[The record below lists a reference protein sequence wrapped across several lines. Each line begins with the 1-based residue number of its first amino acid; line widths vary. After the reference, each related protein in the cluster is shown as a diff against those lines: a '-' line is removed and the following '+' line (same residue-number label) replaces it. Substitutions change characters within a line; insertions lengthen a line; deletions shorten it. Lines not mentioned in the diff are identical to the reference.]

1 MATPVK
7 LKFKIVYSS
16 SEDPDH
22 QVTELLDPSV
32 NSWGWLSARYCE
44 YP

>member
-22 QVTELLDPSV
+22 PVMELLDPSI
-32 NSWGWLSARYCE
+32 NS
-44 YP
+44 